1 MCMDHKTNCNCGRG
15 VASFN
20 FKDEIMPHEVVTHL
34 YCPEC
39 SKDVAFNAGTMVA
52 DNGWIIAYDMDV
64 AKFMGQKLPTGQITP
79 EYLFDEGYCTWRGMT
94 PTDHIDTVRER
105 EELTRLAKSDP
116 KRYLAEIKDWA
127 VRRMERLSEE
137 GWRKARGRET
147 AEV

>member
-1 MCMDHKTNCNCGRG
+1 
-15 VASFN
+15 
-20 FKDEIMPHEVVTHL
+20 
-34 YCPEC
+34 
-39 SKDVAFNAGTMVA
+39 
-52 DNGWIIAYDMDV
+52 MDV
-64 AKFMGQKLPTGQITP
+64 AKFMGQKLPTQQITP

-94 PTDHIDTVRER
+94 RTDHIDTVRGR

-147 AEV
+147 ADV